1 MEGNPMS
8 KRRTKPGDILHPENY
23 FNRYV
28 ALEIRKE
35 KEKNQKYYDSTCS
48 LEKKLAGEAW
58 GAKAKNQLLLAVN
71 LDSEEFEKY
80 IVESDDFGWI
90 EMIENEALYA
100 AVTQL
105 SERDKIILTLRYQYC
120 LSQLET
126 AKIMGFAQSTES
138 WRESQ
143 IIKKIKKFLE
153 MFDRNR

>member
-1 MEGNPMS
+1 MS
-8 KRRTKPGDILHPENY
+8 KRRTRPGEILHPENY

-35 KEKNQKYYDSTCS
+35 NEKNQRYYDSTCS

-58 GAKAKNQLLLAVN
+58 GAKAKNQLLIAVN

-80 IVESDDFGWI
+80 IVESNDFGWI

-100 AVTQL
+100 AVTRL
-105 SERDKIILTLRYQYC
+105 SKRDKIILTLRYQYC
-120 LSQLET
+120 LSQIET
-126 AKIMGFAQSTES
+126 AKVMGFAQSTES

-153 MFDRNR
+153 MFDRKR